1 MKLNKIIIAAIIL
14 CFSQLSLAGHHGDKA
29 SPNEA
34 VVKGWV
40 EARVAGQK
48 ENIAYVEK
56 HMAEDGLFYGG
67 RYVGFGFNFDP
78 VDSGKMVVSRLIED
92 SPASKALE
100 VGDEFTVV
108 NGVEVNSTNMDKL
121 SFRGKPGEPVKATI
135 KRAGKMQDI
144 EVSRGIISNIS
155 SKAVLIDDLNN
166 ANADD
171 WTSKAKVVEM
181 LSKGNVVYV
190 WTTVNDA
197 DPINDLPFES
207 HVVTRYEF
215 NDSGLV
221 VGVGALS
228 EDRFVLEQTGYTVS
242 R

>member
-1 MKLNKIIIAAIIL
+1 
-14 CFSQLSLAGHHGDKA
+14 
-29 SPNEA
+29 
-34 VVKGWV
+34 
-40 EARVAGQK
+40 
-48 ENIAYVEK
+48 
-56 HMAEDGLFYGG
+56 
-67 RYVGFGFNFDP
+67 
-78 VDSGKMVVSRLIED
+78 
-92 SPASKALE
+92 
-100 VGDEFTVV
+100 
-108 NGVEVNSTNMDKL
+108 
-121 SFRGKPGEPVKATI
+121 VKATI